1 MQICKETIEN
11 WLIET
16 QCSPQAADP
25 GRMQLKVREVRASFV
40 QHMFNFEP
48 LVYQMTLEEFWNSEI
63 GTIMREQEAA
73 VGKFLS
79 IEMFHAIGLH
89 NPRRLILSKHEAY
102 EAIEIGLAYFREL
115 IEDPVCRN
123 RVLGPMGDWITDL
136 LE

>member
-1 MQICKETIEN
+1 
-11 WLIET
+11 
-16 QCSPQAADP
+16 
-25 GRMQLKVREVRASFV
+25 MQLKVRGVRASFV

-48 LVYQMTLEEFWNSEI
+48 LVYQMTLKEFWNSEI

-102 EAIEIGLAYFREL
+102 EAIEIGLAYF
-115 IEDPVCRN
+115 
-123 RVLGPMGDWITDL
+123 
-136 LE
+136 